1 MTRAIFAAAALA
13 LLGTGVAAADFT
25 VAATPVRDP
34 KPVFATVESRN
45 VVPARARIGGTV
57 AELVV
62 VEGDAVTAG
71 QVIATV
77 GDAKLAS
84 QIAALKAEADKAE
97 AELVRARDLA
107 ARGVIPKAQLDA
119 AEAAA
124 AAARN
129 RLDAQR
135 QLMAEGEVLS
145 PRAGRVLAVPVT
157 SGTVV
162 MPGEEIALI
171 ADETYVLRL
180 RLPERH
186 ARYLKAG
193 DEVVLPSPGGAA
205 PSRGTVT
212 LVYPQIVDG
221 RVVADAAFDG
231 LGGYFV
237 GERVRVLV
245 SSEAREALIVPVALV
260 HTRFGADYVS
270 LRTADG
276 GAAEAPVQPGQPMT
290 LPDGTPGVE
299 ILSGLAAG
307 DVLVQP

>member
-1 MTRAIFAAAALA
+1 MTRSILVAASLA
-13 LLGTGVAAADFT
+13 LLSQGVAAADFT
-25 VAATPVRDP
+25 VAITQVRDP

-45 VVPARARIGGTV
+45 VVSARARIGGTV
-57 AELVV
+57 ADLVV
-62 VEGDAVTAG
+62 VEGDTVTAG
-71 QVIATV
+71 QVIASV
-77 GDAKLAS
+77 GDDKLAS

-97 AELVRARDLA
+97 ADLERARDLA

-124 AAARN
+124 SAARS
-129 RLDAQR
+129 RLNAQR
-135 QLMAEGEVLS
+135 QLMAEGDVLS
-145 PRAGRVLAVPVT
+145 PRAGRVLTVPVT
-157 SGTVV
+157 SGAVV
-162 MPGEEIALI
+162 MPGEEIARI

-186 ARYLKAG
+186 ARHLKAG
-193 DEVVLPSPGGAA
+193 DEVVLPSGTGEA
-205 PSRGTVT
+205 PARGTVT

-231 LGGYFV
+231 LGSYFV
-237 GERVRVLV
+237 GERVRILV
-245 SSEAREALIVPVALV
+245 SSEARPALVVPAGLV
-260 HTRFGADYVS
+260 HTQFGADYVT

-276 GAAEAPVQPGQPMT
+276 GAAEAPVQPGQPMA
-290 LPDGTPGVE
+290 LPDGTAGVE